1 MKRRNQGITKLKS
14 RYGLLFVTPWLIGF
28 ILFFAMPA
36 VQSILYS
43 FSDVQLTGEGLQIGL
58 VGLKHYRYALLEN
71 PNYVTNMW
79 SSVGTILYSLP
90 FILLISLVLALILNQ
105 KFRGRLFFRALFFL
119 PVIISTG
126 IVLNLMFLTTGSDM
140 TGASASESLTGNM
153 FSVADV
159 ISVLNLPAVI
169 SDYVEQVIN
178 SIFDLIWSSGIQIVL
193 FIAGL
198 QAIPASLYEASRV
211 EGATKWEE
219 FWFITFPMLSQVTL
233 LVALFTMVEQ
243 LTSSRNALVI
253 QLFQLM
259 KAGLY
264 DETSAVLWA
273 YFVIVG
279 AVMGLVLGL
288 YNRILIKRWS

>member
-28 ILFFAMPA
+28 VLFFAMPA
-36 VQSILYS
+36 IQSILYS
-43 FSDVQLTGEGLQIGL
+43 FSDVQLTGEGLQISL

-126 IVLNLMFLTTGSDM
+126 LVLNLMFLTTGSDM

-243 LTSSRNALVI
+243 LTSSRNALVS

>member
-14 RYGLLFVTPWLIGF
+14 RYGLLFVAPWLIGF

-36 VQSILYS
+36 MQSILYS
-43 FSDVQLTGEGLQIGL
+43 FSDVQLTGEGLQISL

-71 PNYVTNMW
+71 PKYVTNMW

-159 ISVLNLPAVI
+159 ISVLNLPSVI

-243 LTSSRNALVI
+243 LTSSRNALVN

-273 YFVIVG
+273 YFVIVS

>member
-71 PNYVTNMW
+71 PNYVPNMW

-243 LTSSRNALVI
+243 LTSSRNALVS

>member
-28 ILFFAMPA
+28 VLFFAMPA
-36 VQSILYS
+36 IQSILYS
-43 FSDVQLTGEGLQIGL
+43 FSDVQLTGEGLQISL

-90 FILLISLVLALILNQ
+90 FILLVSLVLALILNQ

-243 LTSSRNALVI
+243 LTSSRNALVS

>member
-28 ILFFAMPA
+28 VLFFAMPA
-36 VQSILYS
+36 IQSILYS
-43 FSDVQLTGEGLQIGL
+43 FSDVQLTGEGLQISL

-159 ISVLNLPAVI
+159 ISVLNLPAIGKSMTFRLVGI
-169 SDYVEQVIN
+169 TAEGKRILRFDHDRTRRHSPIIDRMGEIYIVENKSVAAYLRQLEKMGEDAEDYA
-178 SIFDLIWSSGIQIVL
+178 SIWGYTHGQTEPRF
-193 FIAGL
+193 
-198 QAIPASLYEASRV
+198 
-211 EGATKWEE
+211 
-219 FWFITFPMLSQVTL
+219 
-233 LVALFTMVEQ
+233 
-243 LTSSRNALVI
+243 
-253 QLFQLM
+253 
-259 KAGLY
+259 GLY
-264 DETSAVLWA
+264 VYPDFPFGVTDRVSNLELE
-273 YFVIVG
+273 
-279 AVMGLVLGL
+279 
-288 YNRILIKRWS
+288 

>member
-28 ILFFAMPA
+28 VLFFAMPA
-36 VQSILYS
+36 IQSILYS

-243 LTSSRNALVI
+243 LTSSRNALVS

>member
-198 QAIPASLYEASRV
+198 QVIPASLYEASRV

-243 LTSSRNALVI
+243 LTSSRNALVS

>member
-1 MKRRNQGITKLKS
+1 MKRKNQGITKLKS

-28 ILFFAMPA
+28 VLFFAMPA
-36 VQSILYS
+36 MQSILYS
-43 FSDVQLTGEGLQIGL
+43 FSDVQLTGEGLQMSL

-71 PNYVTNMW
+71 PKYVTNMW

-159 ISVLNLPAVI
+159 ISVLNLPSVI

-198 QAIPASLYEASRV
+198 RLFRHRCMRHRVWKGRQNGRSSGSLPSRC
-211 EGATKWEE
+211 
-219 FWFITFPMLSQVTL
+219 FP
-233 LVALFTMVEQ
+233 
-243 LTSSRNALVI
+243 R
-253 QLFQLM
+253 
-259 KAGLY
+259 
-264 DETSAVLWA
+264 
-273 YFVIVG
+273 
-279 AVMGLVLGL
+279 
-288 YNRILIKRWS
+288 

>member
-43 FSDVQLTGEGLQIGL
+43 FSHLQLTGEGLQIGL

-79 SSVGTILYSLP
+79 SSVGTNLYSLP

-153 FSVADV
+153 FSVAVV

-243 LTSSRNALVI
+243 LTSSRNALVS

>member
-243 LTSSRNALVI
+243 LTSSRNALVS

-259 KAGLY
+259 NAGLF
-264 DETSAVLWA
+264 TPASAVLWA

>member
-28 ILFFAMPA
+28 VLFFAMPA
-36 VQSILYS
+36 IQSILYS
-43 FSDVQLTGEGLQIGL
+43 FSDVQLTGEGLQISL

-243 LTSSRNALVI
+243 LTSSRKALVS

>member
-28 ILFFAMPA
+28 VLFFAMPA
-36 VQSILYS
+36 IQSILYS
-43 FSDVQLTGEGLQIGL
+43 FSDVQLTGEGLQISL

-198 QAIPASLYEASRV
+198 QAIPASLYGASRV

-243 LTSSRNALVI
+243 LTSSRNALVS

>member
-28 ILFFAMPA
+28 VLFFAMPA
-36 VQSILYS
+36 IQSILYS
-43 FSDVQLTGEGLQIGL
+43 FSDVQLTGEGLQISL
-58 VGLKHYRYALLEN
+58 LGLKHYRYALLEN

-243 LTSSRNALVI
+243 LTSSRNALVS

>member
-14 RYGLLFVTPWLIGF
+14 RYGLLFVAPWLIGF

-36 VQSILYS
+36 MQSILYS
-43 FSDVQLTGEGLQIGL
+43 FSDVQLTGEGLQISL

-71 PNYVTNMW
+71 PKYVTNMW

-159 ISVLNLPAVI
+159 ISVLNLPSVI

-178 SIFDLIWSSGIQIVL
+178 SRCDLIWSSGIQIVL

-243 LTSSRNALVI
+243 LTSSRNALVN

-273 YFVIVG
+273 YFVIVS

>member
-1 MKRRNQGITKLKS
+1 
-14 RYGLLFVTPWLIGF
+14 
-28 ILFFAMPA
+28 
-36 VQSILYS
+36 
-43 FSDVQLTGEGLQIGL
+43 
-58 VGLKHYRYALLEN
+58 
-71 PNYVTNMW
+71 
-79 SSVGTILYSLP
+79 
-90 FILLISLVLALILNQ
+90 
-105 KFRGRLFFRALFFL
+105 
-119 PVIISTG
+119 
-126 IVLNLMFLTTGSDM
+126 
-140 TGASASESLTGNM
+140 M

-243 LTSSRNALVI
+243 LTSSRNALVS

>member
-14 RYGLLFVTPWLIGF
+14 RYGLLFVAPWLIGF

-36 VQSILYS
+36 MQSILYS
-43 FSDVQLTGEGLQIGL
+43 FSDVQLTGEGLQISL

-71 PNYVTNMW
+71 PKYVTNMW

-159 ISVLNLPAVI
+159 ISVLNLPSVI

-243 LTSSRNALVI
+243 LTSSRNALVS

>member
-14 RYGLLFVTPWLIGF
+14 RYGLLFVAPWLIGF

-36 VQSILYS
+36 MQSILYS
-43 FSDVQLTGEGLQIGL
+43 FSDVQLTGEGLQISL

-71 PNYVTNMW
+71 PKYVTNMW

-159 ISVLNLPAVI
+159 ISVLNLPSVI

-219 FWFITFPMLSQVTL
+219 FWFITFPLLSQVTL

-243 LTSSRNALVI
+243 LTSSRNALVN

-273 YFVIVG
+273 YFVIVS

>member
-211 EGATKWEE
+211 EGATKREE
-219 FWFITFPMLSQVTL
+219 VWFFTFPMLSQVTL

-243 LTSSRNALVI
+243 LTSSRNALVS

>member
-28 ILFFAMPA
+28 VLFFAMPA
-36 VQSILYS
+36 IQSILYS
-43 FSDVQLTGEGLQIGL
+43 FSDVQLTGEGLQISL

-105 KFRGRLFFRALFFL
+105 TFRGRLFFRALFFL
-119 PVIISTG
+119 PVIIYTG

-243 LTSSRNALVI
+243 LTSSRNALVS

>member
-28 ILFFAMPA
+28 VLFFAMPA
-36 VQSILYS
+36 IQSILYS
-43 FSDVQLTGEGLQIGL
+43 FSDVQLTGEGLQISL

-243 LTSSRNALVI
+243 LTSSRNALVN

>member
-28 ILFFAMPA
+28 VLFFAMPA
-36 VQSILYS
+36 IQSILYS
-43 FSDVQLTGEGLQIGL
+43 FSDVQLTGEGLQISL

-243 LTSSRNALVI
+243 LTSSRNALVS

-288 YNRILIKRWS
+288 

>member
-90 FILLISLVLALILNQ
+90 FILLISLVLALILNH

-243 LTSSRNALVI
+243 LTSSRNALVS

>member
-219 FWFITFPMLSQVTL
+219 FWFITFPMLSQVTQ

-243 LTSSRNALVI
+243 LTTSRNALVS

>member
-28 ILFFAMPA
+28 VLFFAMPA
-36 VQSILYS
+36 IQSILYS
-43 FSDVQLTGEGLQIGL
+43 FSDVQLTGEGLQISL

-119 PVIISTG
+119 PVIIYTG

-243 LTSSRNALVI
+243 LTSSRNALVS

>member
-28 ILFFAMPA
+28 VLFFAMPA
-36 VQSILYS
+36 IQSILYS
-43 FSDVQLTGEGLQIGL
+43 FSDVQLTGEGLQISL

-243 LTSSRNALVI
+243 LTSSRNALVS

>member
-28 ILFFAMPA
+28 VLFFAMPA
-36 VQSILYS
+36 IQSILYS
-43 FSDVQLTGEGLQIGL
+43 FSDVQLTGEGLQISL

-178 SIFDLIWSSGIQIVL
+178 SIFDLIWSSGILIVL

-243 LTSSRNALVI
+243 LTSSRNALVS

>member
-14 RYGLLFVTPWLIGF
+14 RYGLLFVAPWLIGF

-36 VQSILYS
+36 MQSILYS
-43 FSDVQLTGEGLQIGL
+43 FSDVQLTGEGLQISL

-159 ISVLNLPAVI
+159 ISVLNLPSVI

-243 LTSSRNALVI
+243 LTSSRNALVN

-273 YFVIVG
+273 YFVIVS

>member
-243 LTSSRNALVI
+243 LTSSRNALVS

>member
-243 LTSSRNALVI
+243 LTSSRNALVS

-288 YNRILIKRWS
+288 YNRILIKRWA

>member
-28 ILFFAMPA
+28 VLFFAMPA

-243 LTSSRNALVI
+243 LTSSRNALVS

>member
-219 FWFITFPMLSQVTL
+219 FWFITFPMLSQVPL

-243 LTSSRNALVI
+243 LTSSRNALVS

>member
-79 SSVGTILYSLP
+79 SSVGPILYSLP
-90 FILLISLVLALILNQ
+90 VILLISLVLALILNQ

-243 LTSSRNALVI
+243 LTSSRNALVS

>member
-233 LVALFTMVEQ
+233 LLALFTIVEQ
-243 LTSSRNALVI
+243 LTSSRNALVS